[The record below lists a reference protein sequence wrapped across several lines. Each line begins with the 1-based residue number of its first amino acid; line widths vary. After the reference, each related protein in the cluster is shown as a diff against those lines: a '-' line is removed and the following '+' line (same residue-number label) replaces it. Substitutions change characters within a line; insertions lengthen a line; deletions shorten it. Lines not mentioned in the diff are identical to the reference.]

1 MAAIRRRIAAL
12 AAFAVLATALW
23 PLATSLGYA
32 ANDEA
37 VPLCHMAGMQV
48 AADSMPLPM
57 PEPGD
62 RAPVPRQ
69 HCPLCV
75 MVFFGAFAP
84 ELAAPAYVAKV
95 VARIEATP
103 AVPLARRF
111 VVALPGSRG
120 PPADSLA

>member
-1 MAAIRRRIAAL
+1 MAALRRRIAAL

-37 VPLCHMAGMQV
+37 MPLCHMAGMQV
-48 AADSMPLPM
+48 AADSMPM

-62 RAPVPRQ
+62 HAPSPRQ

-84 ELAAPAYVAKV
+84 ELAAPPYIATV
-95 VARIEATP
+95 VARIEQP
-103 AVPLARRF
+103 VPEPLARRF
-111 VVALPGSRG
+111 VVVLPGSRA
-120 PPADSLA
+120 PPANPLA